1 MLGVL
6 KLKCY
11 YLMLPLQQ
19 LFDWFILLK
28 AFFKRITNGSI
39 CGNQRLHIFE
49 KTSKTNLLFYGRHRI
64 YQYNEDIVYINTMKT
79 SYISIQ

>member
-39 CGNQRLHIFE
+39 CGNQRLDHIFE
-49 KTSKTNLLFYGRHRI
+49 KLARQTFFFMVV
-64 YQYNEDIVYINTMKT
+64 IVYINTMKT